1 MPVESRRAF
10 TLIEVMLVLAIIV
23 IIAGLSWTA
32 MQGPLAH
39 SKLLRAADDVR
50 KEWVEARD
58 HAVTTGHT
66 YAFRYMVHGDRY
78 RLGPEDDSSLPES
91 SADGAVTINAGSSP
105 GSSQREIRREV
116 RLARNLRRP
125 GRTKCRTMPCR
136 RRLNKTLP
144 KGVRFLSENAAADL
158 SGMGDKPSE
167 SAGAEG
173 SWSDPIYFWADGTTS
188 DARVSIAADRHTSMR
203 LQLRGVTGSVTVDD
217 VTSTP

>member
-1 MPVESRRAF
+1 MESRRAF

-91 SADGAVTINAGSSP
+91 SADGCRDDQRGKFAGKFHGKFGGKFGCAQPSATGEDEMSDDALP
-105 GSSQREIRREV
+105 PPV
-116 RLARNLRRP
+116 D
-125 GRTKCRTMPCR
+125 
-136 RRLNKTLP
+136 KTLP
-144 KGVRFLSENAAADL
+144 KGVRFLSENAAAEL